1 MQRGERGFTYLG
13 LLIAVAILGIGLLAV
28 SEMWSSALRHQRMVQ
43 MDWIGGQF
51 AEAIGSYYQSSPGT
65 LKQYPATLAELLE
78 DKRFLTVR
86 RHLRQIYVH
95 PVTGLRE
102 WELLRGADG
111 RIVGVRAEVPMP
123 AGPLVREYRW
133 VHS

>member
-1 MQRGERGFTYLG
+1 MERGERGFTYLG
-13 LLIAVAILGIGLLAV
+13 LLIAIAILGIGLVAA
-28 SEMWSSALRHQRMVQ
+28 SDMWSSSVRHQRLVQ
-43 MDWIGGQF
+43 LDWIGGQF
-51 AEAIGSYYQSSPGT
+51 TEAIGSYYHSSPGT

-86 RHLRQIYVH
+86 RHLRRVYVH

-102 WELLRGADG
+102 WELVRGADG

-123 AGPLVREYRW
+123 DRPLVREYRW
-133 VHS
+133 VPS